1 MTIHHKHDA
10 CCCSTNSCVFVLCC
24 FCICYFS
31 YYYSHS
37 SPTPFEQTC
46 CPCESVYRFFNLHPL
61 CSQAEFGLPN
71 FRKLSPAD
79 KAHVW
84 LASLDVVALAIFV
97 WQVVNEARG
106 GPSGLASASDTTS
119 SIRLWT
125 ILTIRQ
131 TMLLVIV
138 VLTLIHV
145 RLGRPI
151 SFGRKHWVLWAPS
164 LVLVITSTAMTG
176 IFSGIGVS
184 SLFFGLIAYSSTV
197 TAITLTSFTFL
208 LTTLFVIKGNLNA
221 INEEVDSWP
230 PVRETFE
237 KPRPSFATEDIDA
250 LRETGSWISSNSS
263 TSSCHCSISAWSFS
277 TQHSACLSSNGHGC
291 PQTGG
296 HHSVLAKS
304 AYWFGAQSREEIPPV
319 PPLPLPYSRA
329 SPCIADPDPFRR
341 DTPRPRLGSQTSWLT
356 SSDGSRSTMS
366 AWSFPTTTKDE
377 PSIYAPSMRDCHT
390 SSTLVSQSINPA
402 LGGAQV
408 LGGCGFNPSQAEKAV
423 PLCSSPPSSTLDVSL
438 IRNGGWFLFILIPYV
453 SFTSI
458 RWLHQ
463 MNTPLLDIFFAL
475 PCHYFSKSYLSPGC

>member
-1 MTIHHKHDA
+1 MPAVAALTLA
-10 CCCSTNSCVFVLCC
+10 FLSF
-24 FCICYFS
+24 FS
-31 YYYSHS
+31 SGFIILRIII
-37 SPTPFEQTC
+37 PILP
-46 CPCESVYRFFNLHPL
+46 PHPL
-61 CSQAEFGLPN
+61 SKRVAPVSLSIGFSIYISYVTSQAEFGLPN

-84 LASLDVVALAIFV
+84 LASLDMVALAIFV

-138 VLTLIHV
+138 GLTLLHV

-164 LVLVITSTAMTG
+164 LVFVTTSTAMTG
-176 IFSGIGVS
+176 IFSSIGVR
-184 SLFFGLIAYSSTV
+184 SLFLGLIAYSSTI

-208 LTTLFVIKGNLNA
+208 LTTLFVIKHNLNA
-221 INEEVDSWP
+221 INEEMNSWP
-230 PVRETFE
+230 PVRETLE
-237 KPRPSFATEDIDA
+237 KPRPSFATEDIDG

-263 TSSCHCSISAWSFS
+263 TSSRHCSISAWSFS
-277 TQHSACLSSNGHGC
+277 TQNSAHPSSNSHGR
-291 PQTGG
+291 PHAGG
-296 HHSVLAKS
+296 HHSVPAKS
-304 AYWFGAQSREEIPPV
+304 AYWFGADSREEIPPV

-329 SPCIADPDPFRR
+329 SPCMADPDPFRR

-366 AWSFPTTTKDE
+366 AWSFPTTTKNE
-377 PSIYAPSMRDCHT
+377 PSIYTPSMRGCHI
-390 SSTLVSQSINPA
+390 SSTLVSQSIDPV

-408 LGGCGFNPSQAEKAV
+408 LGGYGFKPSQVEKAV
-423 PLCSSPPSSTLDVSL
+423 PLCSSPPCSALDVSL
-438 IRNGGWFLFILIPYV
+438 IRNVGWFLFILVPYV
-453 SFTSI
+453 STTSI
-458 RWLHQ
+458 RCLHQ
-463 MNTPLLDIFFAL
+463 MNASWLDIFFAL
-475 PCHYFSKSYLSPGC
+475 PCHCFSRSYLSPGS

>member
-1 MTIHHKHDA
+1 MPTVA
-10 CCCSTNSCVFVLCC
+10 ALTLAFLSFFASAFVILR
-24 FCICYFS
+24 III
-31 YYYSHS
+31 
-37 SPTPFEQTC
+37 PILP
-46 CPCESVYRFFNLHPL
+46 PHPL
-61 CSQAEFGLPN
+61 SKRVAPVSLSIGFSIYIPYVTSQAEFGLPN

-84 LASLDVVALAIFV
+84 LASLDMAALAIFV

-131 TMLLVIV
+131 TMLFVIV
-138 VLTLIHV
+138 VLTLVHV

-164 LVLVITSTAMTG
+164 LVLVITSTAMTA
-176 IFSGIGVS
+176 IFSSIGVR
-184 SLFFGLIAYSSTV
+184 SLFFGLIAYSTTV
-197 TAITLTSFTFL
+197 TAITLTSLTFL
-208 LTTLFVIKGNLNA
+208 LTTLFVIKRNLNA
-221 INEEVDSWP
+221 INEEMDSWP
-230 PVRETFE
+230 PVRETLE

-250 LRETGSWISSNSS
+250 LRQTGSWISSNSS
-263 TSSCHCSISAWSFS
+263 TSSRHCSISAWSFS
-277 TQHSACLSSNGHGC
+277 TQHSAHPSSNGHGR
-291 PQTGG
+291 PQAGG
-296 HHSVLAKS
+296 HHSVPAKS
-304 AYWFGAQSREEIPPV
+304 GYWFGADSQEEIPPV

-356 SSDGSRSTMS
+356 SSDGSRSTVS
-366 AWSFPTTTKDE
+366 AWSFPTTTKNE
-377 PSIYAPSMRDCHT
+377 PSIYTPSMRGCHT

-408 LGGCGFNPSQAEKAV
+408 LGGYGFNPSQAEKAV

-438 IRNGGWFLFILIPYV
+438 IRNVGWFLFILIPYV
-453 SFTSI
+453 SSTSI
-458 RWLHQ
+458 RCLHQ
-463 MNTPLLDIFFAL
+463 MNTSLLDIFFAL
-475 PCHYFSKSYLSPGC
+475 PCHCFSKSYLSPGC